1 MLSWLL
7 DASKGVKER
16 RTVRELSIEMLGVNI
31 GAIHT
36 TTTVCSQITQRAMTT
51 DLAHRRSQM
60 LCSC

>member
-36 TTTVCSQITQRAMTT
+36 TTTVCSQITQRAMRLT
-51 DLAHRRSQM
+51 
-60 LCSC
+60 